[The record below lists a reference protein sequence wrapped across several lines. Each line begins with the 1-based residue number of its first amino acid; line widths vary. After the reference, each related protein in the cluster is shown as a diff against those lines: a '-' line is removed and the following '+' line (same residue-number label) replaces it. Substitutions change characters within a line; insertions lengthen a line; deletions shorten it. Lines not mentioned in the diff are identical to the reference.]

1 MAKANSLSR
10 WLAAAMAALMLLALL
25 PARVWAAESTAYD
38 TDGATAFTF
47 TDIAITAKDGD
58 CTGYDIDGTALTI
71 EAAGTYI
78 VSGSCQSGS
87 ITVKKGVTGVTLVLS
102 GLTLTADGTAA
113 IACNKSS
120 GVIIVAQDG
129 TTNTVSYT
137 HLTLP
142 TIA

>member
-58 CTGYDIDGTALTI
+58 CTGYNIDGTALTI

-120 GVIIVAQDG
+120 PTGSRSA
-129 TTNTVSYT
+129 S
-137 HLTLP
+137 LTLLP
-142 TIA
+142 PPYFFAARVL